1 MPYLLDAVRVGLLPV
16 ALFGLLANSAPG
28 QISVREIEMHS
39 GWNGLGRPANE
50 GFVIC
55 AVNGGFVCNG
65 NPVDG
70 WRVQALVK
78 ALKSPSMTAPTAE
91 NLGATSAWLREQV
104 AS

>member
-1 MPYLLDAVRVGLLPV
+1 MPYLLDAVRAGLLRV
-16 ALFGLLANSAPG
+16 TLLWLLTSSAQG

-50 GFVIC
+50 GFIIR

-65 NPVDG
+65 NPVHG

-91 NLGATSAWLREQV
+91 NLGATSAWLREQ
-104 AS
+104 